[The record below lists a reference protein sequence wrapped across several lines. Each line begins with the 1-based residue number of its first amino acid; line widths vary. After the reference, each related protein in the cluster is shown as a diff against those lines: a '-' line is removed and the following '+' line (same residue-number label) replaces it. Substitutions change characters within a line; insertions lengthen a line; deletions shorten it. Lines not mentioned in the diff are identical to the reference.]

1 MSTLVK
7 SSWLIMSSE
16 ESVGGTID
24 QWNNGSW
31 KKKLKKK
38 KKDVVINTRQLNG
51 YFHRL
56 QWVGGQ
62 EEGS

>member
-1 MSTLVK
+1 MKKVLVEL
-7 SSWLIMSSE
+7 LINEIMVAE
-16 ESVGGTID
+16 
-24 QWNNGSW
+24 
-31 KKKLKKK
+31 KKNLKKK